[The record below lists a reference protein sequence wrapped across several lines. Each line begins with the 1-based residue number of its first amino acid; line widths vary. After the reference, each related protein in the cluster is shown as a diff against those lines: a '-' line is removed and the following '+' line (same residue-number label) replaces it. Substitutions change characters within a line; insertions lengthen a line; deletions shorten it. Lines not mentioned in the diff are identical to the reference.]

1 MYMERKAKSKGTGGK
16 HTNGK
21 GITRSSNVVGDPI
34 YKGKHINE
42 VKRNKHQLQDDGSN
56 VYLMMEE
63 VQINQTWNDITTL
76 HHIGNEYNHIIN
88 QTSVEDTNIGMENT
102 NQPNWEVQVV
112 DLQISLAHVG
122 ILCNCQQ

>member
-1 MYMERKAKSKGTGGK
+1 MERKAKSKGIGSK

-42 VKRNKHQLQDDGSN
+42 AKRNKHQLQDDGSN
-56 VYLMMEE
+56 ADLMMEE
-63 VQINQTWNDITTL
+63 VQINQTSNDITTL
-76 HHIGNEYNHIIN
+76 HHIGNESNQIIN
-88 QTSVEDTNIGMENT
+88 RTSVEDTN
-102 NQPNWEVQVV
+102 QPDWEVQVV